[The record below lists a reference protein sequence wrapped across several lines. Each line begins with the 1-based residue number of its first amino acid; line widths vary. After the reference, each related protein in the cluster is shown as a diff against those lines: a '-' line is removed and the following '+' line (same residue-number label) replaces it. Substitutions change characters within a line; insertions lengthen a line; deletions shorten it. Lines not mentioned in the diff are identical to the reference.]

1 MRVPPAR
8 QPRGDGDE
16 QGIVLTDLHLRQGA
30 ASEDGLLVRAKPERG
45 CAA

>member
-8 QPRGDGDE
+8 QPRGDE
-16 QGIVLTDLHLRQGA
+16 QGIVLADLHLRQGA